1 MSNINQNRYLSIFL
15 LQTWTLYLSDFT
27 SSILT
32 FRNSKWKRSDK
43 PDIVLIYQREDK
55 GSLHLMQTIIFHRQW
70 LWKIS
75 FLKKIMSS
83 IWIHSIWI
91 HWAFFLIVNGL
102 WLVAS
107 SSCCHD
113 FSATIYY
120 KLEFWARNIEAF
132 FSLNCFLFE
141 LCIYLCMGLCV
152 CSVCFFVFWGPV
164 KCVIYAITYE

>member
-83 IWIHSIWI
+83 IWIHVYNQLCLRYHLQSYCLCLLYPPYAWNTDWGMQQI
-91 HWAFFLIVNGL
+91 G
-102 WLVAS
+102 
-107 SSCCHD
+107 
-113 FSATIYY
+113 
-120 KLEFWARNIEAF
+120 K
-132 FSLNCFLFE
+132 SLDSDQVDKNE
-141 LCIYLCMGLCV
+141 HY
-152 CSVCFFVFWGPV
+152 
-164 KCVIYAITYE
+164 